1 MVEKDEE
8 FSKKDEENF
17 EELESKEEEEE
28 PKEEEEEPKEE
39 ESSEDEKLGEEEIR
53 NIISEM
59 EEETKEEVEEEVK
72 EELDEVRKITEDYLP
87 RKFKKGEI
95 IPAVVVKV
103 EDDGALVSVGRKFEN
118 YIPLKELTKEK
129 NVSARDIVK
138 EGEEINVYV
147 VRPEGPTGELVLS
160 KRRADYESA
169 WRDLKEAFDNKKDIE
184 GTVTRVVKGGLLIDL
199 GLPAF
204 LPRTQIELNVVRR
217 KELNNYLNKT
227 LKVKIIEFD
236 REIRKIICSR
246 RVILEEEKEKE
257 RKEYFYELKKKEGE
271 TVVGTVVGIVEFGVF
286 VDLGKGIE
294 GLIHLSE
301 LTWGPRKPAR
311 EIVRKKQKVKV
322 KILNV
327 NPEEERVSLS
337 LRQTKPH
344 PWENI
349 EEKYPVGTI
358 VKGKVIRFLPFGA
371 VVEIEEGITG
381 LIHISQITLKKI
393 KKPEEALQIGQEVE
407 AKVVELKPSD
417 RKMRLS
423 IRALNEEEIRKKV
436 VEEKKFESEY
446 IVDEE
451 EVEKLK
457 YLKG

>member
-8 FSKKDEENF
+8 FSKKDEKNL
-17 EELESKEEEEE
+17 EELEAKEEKAQKEEVEKIEEE
-28 PKEEEEEPKEE
+28 G
-39 ESSEDEKLGEEEIR
+39 SEDEKLGEEEIR

-59 EEETKEEVEEEVK
+59 EEEAKEEVDEEVK

-87 RKFKKGEI
+87 RRFKKGEI

-147 VRPEGPTGELVLS
+147 VRTEGPTGELVLS

-169 WRDLKEAFDNKKDIE
+169 WRDLKEAFDNKEDIE

-271 TVVGTVVGIVEFGVF
+271 IVIGTVVGIVEFGVF

-311 EIVRKKQKVKV
+311 EIVRKKQKIKV

-337 LRQTKPH
+337 LRQTKSH

-371 VVEIEEGITG
+371 VIEIEEGITG

-393 KKPEEALQIGQEVE
+393 KKPEEALEMGQEVE

-423 IRALNEEEIRKKV
+423 IRALHEEQIRKKV

>member
-28 PKEEEEEPKEE
+28 TKEEEEETKEE

-451 EVEKLK
+451 E
-457 YLKG
+457 

>member
-8 FSKKDEENF
+8 FLKKEEIP
-17 EELESKEEEEE
+17 EELELKEEEEE
-28 PKEEEEEPKEE
+28 EVNL
-39 ESSEDEKLGEEEIR
+39 EDEKLGEEEIR
-53 NIISEM
+53 SIISEM
-59 EEETKEEVEEEVK
+59 EEEVK
-72 EELDEVRKITEDYLP
+72 EEEEDTGEELEEIRKITEDYLP

-95 IPAVVVKV
+95 IKAVVVKV
-103 EDDGALVSVGRKFEN
+103 EDDGALVSVGRKFET
-118 YIPLKELTKEK
+118 YIPLKELTKDK
-129 NVSARDIVK
+129 HISAKDVVK
-138 EGEEINVYV
+138 EGEEVEVYV
-147 VRPEGPTGELVLS
+147 VRTEGPTGELVLS
-160 KRRADYESA
+160 KRRADYEKI
-169 WRDLKEAFDNKKDIE
+169 WKELKDAFENKREIE
-184 GTVTRVVKGGLLIDL
+184 GVVTRVVKGGLLIDL

-217 KELNNYLNKT
+217 KELNNYLNKK

-246 RVILEEEKEKE
+246 RVILEEEKERE
-257 RKEYFYELKKKEGE
+257 RKEHFYELKKKEGE
-271 TVVGTVVGIVEFGVF
+271 IVIGTVVGIVEFGVF
-286 VDLGKGIE
+286 VDLGKGVE
-294 GLIHLSE
+294 GLVHLSE

-311 EIVRKKQKVKV
+311 EIVRKKQKIKV
-322 KILNV
+322 KILKV
-327 NPEEERVSLS
+327 DPEEERVSLS

-371 VVEIEEGITG
+371 VIEIEEGITG
-381 LIHISQITLKKI
+381 LIHVSQITLKKI

-407 AKVVELKPSD
+407 AKVVELKPED

-423 IRALNEEEIRKKV
+423 IRALHEEEIRRKV
-436 VEEKKFESEY
+436 TEEKKFESEY
-446 IVDEE
+446 VVDED